1 MTSQSTSDTVIY
13 RTPAAA
19 RLFLSLLERVRVGHL
34 VLVTPIGERRIF
46 GSPAALPAATLQIHD
61 WRSCSRILR
70 NGDIGFADAY
80 QDGWLDSPDLT
91 MLLQFAIR
99 NEAVFPDAIG
109 GKLISRLWYGLLHR
123 LRVNSRAG
131 SKRNI
136 HAHYDIGNAFYAQ
149 WLDEGMGYSSALFAG
164 HKDKSLEL
172 AQDDKYQYIVQSLAL
187 RPGMRVLEI
196 GCGWGGFALHAA
208 RRGIHVHGVTI
219 SQAQCE
225 LAQKR
230 ISEAGMDRLA
240 KVELCDYRDIHGQYD
255 AVVSIEMFEA
265 VGEKFWS
272 GFGRILHD
280 RLKPGAQALLQ
291 SITIDESRFEQ
302 YRRSSDFIRQSI
314 FPGGMLPSPER
325 LLNVGRIAGLE
336 GRITLRFG
344 KDYAE
349 TLRRWR
355 QAFEQHLSDIRRQGF
370 DERFIRTWRL
380 YLAYCEA
387 GFEEQRTDVV
397 QFVFTRP
404 E

>member
-1 MTSQSTSDTVIY
+1 MTLQSAFEPILY

-19 RLFLSLLERVRVGHL
+19 RLFLSLLERIRVGHL
-34 VLVTPIGERRIF
+34 VLVTPTGERRMF
-46 GSPAALPAATLQIHD
+46 GSPAALPSATLQIHD

-80 QDGWLDSPDLT
+80 QEGWIDTPDLT
-91 MLLQFAIR
+91 LLLQFAIR
-99 NEAVFPDAIG
+99 NEVVFSQAIG
-109 GKLISRLWYGLLHR
+109 GKWISRLWYGLLHR

-136 HAHYDIGNAFYAQ
+136 HAHYDIGNAFYTQ
-149 WLDEGMGYSSALFAG
+149 WLDPGMGYSSALFAG
-164 HKDKSLEL
+164 HKSKNLEL
-172 AQDDKYQYIVQSLAL
+172 AQEDKYQYIVQSLAL

-208 RRGIHVHGVTI
+208 RQGIHVHGVTI
-219 SQAQCE
+219 SRAQCE
-225 LAQKR
+225 LAQQR
-230 ISEAGMDRLA
+230 IDEAGLSGLA
-240 KVELCDYRDIHGQYD
+240 KVELCDYRDLVGQYD

-265 VGEKFWS
+265 VGENFWPE
-272 GFGRILHD
+272 FGQILHD
-280 RLKPGAQALLQ
+280 RLKPGARALLQ

-325 LLNVGRIAGLE
+325 LMKVGRMAGLE
-336 GRITLRFG
+336 GRVTLRFG

-370 DERFIRTWRL
+370 DAKFVRTWRL

-397 QFVFTRP
+397 QCVFARP
-404 E
+404 Q